1 MPACGKC
8 TLCVPGAL
16 CGAFRSCAAV
26 LYVCQ
31 MLAILE
37 VINAAVGLVKT
48 PVFPAMIQA
57 RPRMKLKSMFAL
69 DPIALCDFRCA
80 VHDLLFPGD
89 GEERRSLCGL
99 WQSGGDAGAQRGL
112 LGFLPLEHLG
122 DLQAS
127 R

>member
-1 MPACGKC
+1 MYA
-8 TLCVPGAL
+8 CVPDAL

-31 MLAILE
+31 MLAVLE

-57 RPRMKLKSMFAL
+57 RPCMNRKSMCVFDA
-69 DPIALCDFRCA
+69 IAFFDFCCA
-80 VHDLLFPGD
+80 VHNFLFSGD
-89 GEERRSLCGL
+89 GEERCSLCGL

-112 LGFLPLEHLG
+112 LDFLPLEHLG
-122 DLQAS
+122 GLQAS